1 MRNFCHLQRANL
13 LLHGLRITDYRL
25 GIVLL
30 KRNLLS
36 MTPYR
41 VGFIGCG
48 RPWKS
53 EGATGF
59 GMSHWHAEGYKA
71 SPDAEIVALADIS
84 EENAKAFQERHGGE
98 RLYTDYHEMLAQ
110 EGLDIVSICTWP
122 HLHAEMVIAA
132 AEAGVKAIHC
142 EKPMAP
148 TYGEALTMVESC
160 AARGVQL
167 TFNHQRRFGP
177 QFREA
182 RELLRSGAI
191 GELVRLEGACPNLC
205 DWGTHWFDMLF
216 FYNDET
222 PVDWVIGQIDT
233 RDGKSVFGVLHEG
246 QGLSYFQFQNGV
258 FGLMITGH
266 GSEGTFGNR
275 LMGTEGT
282 IEVSTRREAP
292 LRIWGKGQSEWQP
305 VEVDTGSSD
314 LDWVQHGVL
323 DLVNALKN
331 GREPE
336 LAGRRA
342 LQATELIYATYE
354 SSRRRG
360 RVELPL
366 TITDSPLVAMV
377 EGAPL
382 AV

>member
-1 MRNFCHLQRANL
+1 
-13 LLHGLRITDYRL
+13 
-25 GIVLL
+25 
-30 KRNLLS
+30 

-53 EGATGF
+53 DGATGF

-84 EENAKAFQERHGGE
+84 VENAAAFQERHGGD
-98 RLYTDYHEMLAQ
+98 RLYTDYHEMLEK

-132 AEAGVKAIHC
+132 AEAGVKAVHC

-148 TYGEALTMVESC
+148 TFGEALTMVETC
-160 AARGVQL
+160 KARGVQL
-167 TFNHQRRFGP
+167 TFNHQRRFGA
-177 QFREA
+177 QFRKA
-182 RELLRSGAI
+182 REVLRSGAI
-191 GELVRLEGACPNLC
+191 GELVRLEGVCPNLC
-205 DWGTHWFDMLF
+205 DWGTHWFDMMF

-222 PVDWVIGQIDT
+222 PAEWMIGQIDI
-233 RDGKSVFGVLHEG
+233 RDGKSVFGLMHEG
-246 QGLSYFQFQNGV
+246 QGLSYVHFQNGV

-266 GSEGTFGNR
+266 GAEAAFGNR

-282 IEVSTRREAP
+282 IEVSTSRDAP
-292 LRIWGKGQSEWQP
+292 LRVWGKDQRGWEPVP
-305 VEVDTGSSD
+305 VEVIGSD
-314 LDWVQHGVL
+314 LDLVQQGVL
-323 DLVNALKN
+323 DLIDALKT

-360 RVELPL
+360 RVDLPL
-366 TITDSPLVAMV
+366 TIADSPLMALI
-377 EGAPL
+377 EANQPAL
-382 AV
+382 

>member
-1 MRNFCHLQRANL
+1 M
-13 LLHGLRITDYRL
+13 
-25 GIVLL
+25 
-30 KRNLLS
+30 S
-36 MTPYR
+36 PYR
-41 VGFIGCG
+41 VGIIGCG

-84 EENAKAFQERHGGE
+84 LENARAFQARHGGDA
-98 RLYTDYHEMLAQ
+98 LYADYREMLAQ
-110 EGLDIVSICTWP
+110 EQLDIVSICTWP
-122 HLHAEMVIAA
+122 HLHAEMAMAA
-132 AEAGVKAIHC
+132 AEAGVKAIHS

-148 TYGEALTMVESC
+148 TYGEARRMVDICESH
-160 AARGVQL
+160 GVQL

-177 QFREA
+177 QFRKA

-191 GELVRLEGACPNLC
+191 GQLQRLEGICPNLC

-222 PVDWVIGQIDT
+222 PVDWLIGQIDV
-233 RDGKSVFGVLHEG
+233 RDGKSFFGLIHEG
-246 QGLSYFQFQNGV
+246 QGLSYFHFQNDV

-266 GSEGTFGNR
+266 GVEGTVGNK
-275 LMGTEGT
+275 LMGSEGT
-282 IEVSTRREAP
+282 IEVRTNREMP
-292 LRIWGKGQSEWQP
+292 LRIWSKGSSDWQP
-305 VEVDTGSSD
+305 VEVDTGRSD
-314 LDWVQHGVL
+314 LTWVEDGVL
-323 DLVNALKN
+323 DLIDALKS

-342 LQATELIYATYE
+342 LRATELIFATYE

-360 RVELPL
+360 RVDLPL
-366 TITDSPLVAMV
+366 TIEDSPLLDM
-377 EGAPL
+377 L
-382 AV
+382 ASSKNKA